1 MREWTPAMKQS
12 SFAPL
17 YDPRW
22 EHDACGI
29 GFVTRLG
36 AQPSHEI
43 VEMALEALCNLEHR
57 GALDADGKSGD
68 GAGILTQIPHEFFA
82 HYLRQSRRAAPEPG
96 DLAVAM
102 CFLPFNHLSEAR
114 ALIEEHL
121 EAAGIPLLAWRNVPT
136 NDGTLGAQA
145 MLLKPVIMQA
155 LLGRPASIAA
165 AAWERALYRVRRAI
179 GIEAHRRALEGFY
192 IASMSSRTIVYKGL
206 MQASQLGNFYPDL
219 QDPRYASALAVYH
232 QRYSTNTFPSWERA
246 QPFRMVCH
254 NGEINTLSGNVAAI
268 KSREPDFA
276 SPIWGDVSHLRP
288 VIDER
293 GSDSAMLD
301 NVLEMLT
308 LSGRDVRHA
317 LTMLVPPAWEHDES
331 LDDDLR
337 AFFEFHS
344 CLLAPW
350 DGPAAL
356 CFSDGAIVGMALD
369 RNGLRPA
376 RYIVTDDGLI
386 VAGSEVGA
394 VAIDPE
400 RIIRKGRLGPGQMI
414 AVDVA
419 AGRLMH
425 DAEIKR
431 WLARRAPYRAWVS
444 EHLQS
449 LRVDEVQTR
458 RQEDR
463 ETGRQGEETTP
474 AASVF
479 LSAEVSLPQLQAAFG
494 YDAESLQ
501 VVLKPMAKDGHEPVG
516 SMGDDTPIAPLTQVG
531 RPLYGYFR
539 QRFAQVTNPPIDPL
553 REQLVMS
560 LAMSLGRIGNLL
572 SESPE
577 HAHMLRIERPILR
590 AAELEALRNHP
601 DPAFRS
607 CTIAA
612 LWRVADGAAG
622 LKAATERML
631 AALEDAA
638 NNGATILVL
647 SDRGVDAEHAP
658 IPAMIAVGA
667 AHHHLLHKGLRA
679 RVSLVL
685 ESGEPREVHHMACL
699 IGYGA
704 EAIHPYLAL
713 QSVRHM
719 AEEERQREPLDPEQA
734 ERNYI
739 NALDEGLRKILSKM
753 GIATLDSY
761 HGAQLFEAVGIGED
775 LIDACFA
782 GTSSRI
788 GGIGWADVASDVAAW
803 HARAF
808 GGTPDLPTPG
818 VYKFKKDG
826 EYHAFSPQVVHALH
840 QAVGLKP
847 TPDSPRDAYRR
858 YARMLYDRL
867 PAAPRDLLRWTARES
882 LPLDEVEP
890 AEAILRRFSTAAM
903 SIGATSPEAHETL
916 AIAMKRLGGLSN
928 SGEGGE
934 DPARFK
940 DERNSDI
947 KQVASGRFGV
957 TPAYLMSATELQIKM
972 AQGSKPGEG
981 GQLPGH
987 KVTEY
992 IARLR
997 HTTPGVT
1004 LISPPP
1010 HHDIYSIEDLA
1021 QLISDLKQI
1030 NPAADVSVKLVS
1042 EVGVG
1047 TIAAGVVKAG
1057 ADIVL
1062 ISGHSGGT
1070 GASPLSSIKNAGVA
1084 WELGLAE
1091 TQQTLLL
1098 NGLRDRVRVRVDGG
1112 FQTGRDVIIAALL
1125 GADEYSFGT
1134 AAVVAEGCLMARAC
1148 HNNTCPVGIATQ
1160 REELR
1165 AKFPGTPE
1173 HVMHFF
1179 LHLVEE
1185 VRELLAALGAR
1196 SLDEIIGRSELLRQI
1211 TTGHARAD
1219 QLDLAALL
1227 VSPAGPGDLTR
1238 WDGARR
1244 CTEVGYLNARILAD
1258 AQPALEH
1265 GVAVHLAYPI
1275 NNTDR
1280 TVGATLAGVIAQRE
1294 LQLPPDTIDLTF
1306 WGSAGQSFGAFAAEG
1321 MRLILHGDA
1330 NDYVGKGLGG
1340 GEIIVRPPEGM
1351 RYRACESTIMG
1362 NTVLYGATGGAL
1374 WAAGQAGE
1382 RFAVRNSGA
1391 LAVVEGVGDHGCE
1404 YMTGG
1409 LVVVLGRT
1417 GRNFGAGM
1425 SGGRAYVLD
1434 EAGDFERRINPE
1446 MIRIETLS
1454 DWQADEL
1461 RVLIEQHVA
1470 LTGSQRGQELLARW
1484 NEVRDRFWH
1493 VVPHAVAPAPIPLR
1507 ARRPVEQALAPATA

>member
-1 MREWTPAMKQS
+1 MNTS
-12 SFAPL
+12 SSAPL

-29 GFVTRLG
+29 GFVTRLD
-36 AQPSHEI
+36 ARPSHEI
-43 VEMALEALCNLEHR
+43 VELALEALCHLEHR

-68 GAGILTQIPHEFFA
+68 GAGILTQIPYDFFA
-82 HYLRQSRRAAPEPG
+82 HYLKRARLDPPAPG

-102 CFLPFNHLSEAR
+102 CFLPFHHLSEAR

-121 EAAGIPLLAWRNVPT
+121 AAAGIPLLAWRAVPT

-155 LLGRPASIAA
+155 LLARPATIAPA
-165 AAWERALYRVRRAI
+165 DWERALYRTRRAI
-179 GIEAHRRALEGFY
+179 GLEAHRRAMEGFY

-206 MQASQLGNFYPDL
+206 MQASQLGVFYPDL
-219 QDPRYASALAVYH
+219 QEPLYRSALAVYH

-246 QPFRMVCH
+246 QPFRLLCH

-276 SPIWGDVSHLRP
+276 SPLWEDVACLRP

-301 NVLEMLT
+301 NVLELLT

-317 LTMLVPPAWEHDES
+317 LTMLVPPAWEHDAS
-331 LDDDLR
+331 LDEDLR
-337 AFFEFHS
+337 AFFQFHS

-356 CFSDGAIVGMALD
+356 CFSDGSVVGMALD

-376 RYIVTDDGLI
+376 RYIITADGLI

-394 VAIDPE
+394 VSIDPE
-400 RIIRKGRLGPGQMI
+400 RIVRKGRLGPGQMI
-414 AVDVA
+414 AVDLQ
-419 AGRLMH
+419 AGQFM
-425 DAEIKR
+425 DDIAIKR
-431 WLARRAPYRAWVS
+431 WLAARAPYRAWVS
-444 EHLQS
+444 EQLQT
-449 LRVDEVQTR
+449 LNVALTPG
-458 RQEDR
+458 
-463 ETGRQGEETTP
+463 TANGTP
-474 AASVF
+474 AEEAP
-479 LSAEVSLPQLQAAFG
+479 LACLQAAFG

-501 VVLKPMAKDGHEPVG
+501 VVLKPMARDGHEPVG
-516 SMGDDTPIAPLTQVG
+516 SMGDDTPIAPLSLVG

-553 REQLVMS
+553 REALVMS
-560 LAMSLGRIGNLL
+560 LAMNLGPIGNLL
-572 SESPE
+572 DESPA

-590 AAELEALRNHP
+590 AAELEALRAHP

-612 LWRVADGAAG
+612 LWPVADGAAG
-622 LKAATERML
+622 LQAAVWRML
-631 AALEDAA
+631 EAIEAAIRD
-638 NNGATILVL
+638 GVTIVIL
-647 SDRGVDAEHAP
+647 SDRGVDAAHAP
-658 IPAMIAVGA
+658 IPALLAVGA
-667 AHHHLLHKGLRA
+667 AHHHLLRLGLRA

-704 EAIHPYLAL
+704 EAIHPYLAIA
-713 QSVRHM
+713 SVRHM
-719 AEEERQREPLDPEQA
+719 ASEERQREALDPDQA
-734 ERNYI
+734 EANYLQ
-739 NALDEGLRKILSKM
+739 ALDEGLRKILSKM
-753 GIATLDSY
+753 GISTIDSY
-761 HGAQLFEAVGIGED
+761 HGAQLFEAIGIGEE

-782 GTSSRI
+782 GTPSRI
-788 GGIGWADVASDVAAW
+788 GGIGWADVAEDVLSW
-803 HARAF
+803 HRRAF
-808 GGTPDLPTPG
+808 PTPATLPTPG

-847 TPDSPRDAYRR
+847 TNGSLRDAYRQ
-858 YARMLYDRL
+858 YVTLLYERA
-867 PAAPRDLLRWTARES
+867 PATPRDLLRWKTRTPIALE
-882 LPLDEVEP
+882 EVEP
-890 AEAILRRFSTAAM
+890 VEAILRRFSTAAM
-903 SIGATSPEAHETL
+903 SIGATSPEAHEVL
-916 AIAMKRLGGLSN
+916 AIAMKRLGGMSN

-934 DPARFK
+934 DPERYH

-957 TPAYLMSATELQIKM
+957 TPAYLMHARELQIKM

-981 GQLPGH
+981 GQIPGH
-987 KVTEY
+987 KVTDY

-1021 QLISDLKQI
+1021 QLIYDLKQI
-1030 NPAADVSVKLVS
+1030 NPQADVSVKLVA

-1047 TIAAGVVKAG
+1047 TVAAGVVKAG
-1057 ADIVL
+1057 ADVVH

-1070 GASPLSSIKNAGVA
+1070 GASPLSSIKNAGIA

-1134 AAVVAEGCLMARAC
+1134 AAVVAEGCLMARTC
-1148 HNNTCPVGIATQ
+1148 HTNNCPVGIASQ
-1160 REELR
+1160 RPELR

-1173 HVMHFF
+1173 NVMHFF
-1179 LHLVEE
+1179 LHLAEE

-1196 SLDEIIGRSELLRQI
+1196 TLDEIIGRVELLEQI
-1211 TTGHARAD
+1211 TTGETRAD
-1219 QLDLAALL
+1219 QLDLSPLL
-1227 VSPAGPGDLTR
+1227 VSPAAPDDLRR
-1238 WDGARR
+1238 WSGARR
-1244 CTEVGYLNARILAD
+1244 SAEVGYLNARIVDDVLD
-1258 AQPALEH
+1258 ALEQ
-1265 GVAVHLAYPI
+1265 GQPIQLTYPI
-1275 NNTDR
+1275 ANTDR
-1280 TVGATLAGVIAQRE
+1280 TVGATLAGEIARRD
-1294 LQLPPDTIDLTF
+1294 LRLAPDTIELIF
-1306 WGSAGQSFGAFAAEG
+1306 HGSAGQSFGAFATQG
-1321 MRLILHGDA
+1321 MRLILWGDA

-1340 GEIIVRPPEGM
+1340 GEIIVRPPEGV
-1351 RYRACESTIMG
+1351 RYRAAESTIMG

-1391 LAVVEGVGDHGCE
+1391 LAVVEGIGDHGCE

-1409 LVVVLGRT
+1409 LVVVLGPT

-1434 EAGDFERRINPE
+1434 ERGDFLTRINPD
-1446 MIRIETLS
+1446 MIRVEALS
-1454 DWQADEL
+1454 EDWQFDEL
-1461 RVLIEQHVA
+1461 RALIEQHVL
-1470 LTGSQRGQELLARW
+1470 LTGSRRGQELLQQWAS
-1484 NEVRDRFWH
+1484 VRQRFWH
-1493 VVPHAVAPAPIPLR
+1493 VIPTAITPTPLLLR
-1507 ARRPVEQALAPATA
+1507 ERRAVEQALTPVIA